1 MKPIQLEVTEKMRV
15 RVTRDSAKVQIG
27 AMTPSFPPARV
38 PPPASKDYESGQ

>member
-1 MKPIQLEVTEKMRV
+1 MKPIQPEVTENLHV

-38 PPPASKDYESGQ
+38 PPQVSKDYESGQ

>member
-1 MKPIQLEVTEKMRV
+1 MKPIQPEVTDKLHV

-38 PPPASKDYESGQ
+38 PPQVSKDNEGGQ